1 MKGMERKVIFFITL
15 SVLVFGIPAL
25 GCAAS
30 DSGLNKK
37 ERIILHQARKALDK
51 DELDKS
57 RNIVMSY
64 LQEDPKNVS
73 PQIFLFLGNIW
84 HQKDKPDRAR
94 KAYKKGLQSNASNVS
109 LHLNYAVSCYQTQKY
124 QESGKHFQMAYDLQ
138 KNSNKESESKLLYK
152 SASAY
157 YQGQEYTAVK
167 KVLNKLLS
175 ESDQVSQDWLTLLV
189 QTHINLKEWNK
200 AEKIANRLIDKD
212 PLNKKYWRILSK
224 CNFQQE
230 DYSSAASNL
239 EIAYYI
245 EAPEDLSQWKQLAD
259 IYLYLNAPLKAARF
273 YKKGNGK
280 SVSAKEYEKLADIY
294 SQALRYGK
302 AIEYMDKALQKEA
315 SAERYLKKGNYYYEQ
330 RKFDRAI
337 DCFQKSAQLDSS
349 KGKVHLLTGFA
360 ACEIDRW
367 ELAKKSFQKASGFDQ
382 YRSWAKGGLAFVQDI
397 LEAKKA
403 ASQEMVLAQN

>member
-1 MKGMERKVIFFITL
+1 MKGIERKIIFFVTL
-15 SVLVFGIPAL
+15 SILVFGIPAL
-25 GCAAS
+25 SCAAS

-37 ERIILHQARKALDK
+37 EKIILHQARQALK
-51 DELDKS
+51 NEEFDKS
-57 RNIVMSY
+57 RGIVMSY

-73 PQIFLFLGNIW
+73 PQVFLFLGNIW
-84 HQKDKPDRAR
+84 HQKDNPASAR
-94 KAYKKGLQSNASNVS
+94 KAYKKGIQRDSSNVS
-109 LHLNYAVSCYQTQKY
+109 LHLNYAISCYQTQKY
-124 QESGKHFQMAYDLQ
+124 RESGKHFELAYDLQ
-138 KNSNKESESKLLYK
+138 KKSKKKAEGKLLYK

-157 YQGQEYTAVK
+157 YQGQKYTAGK
-167 KVLNKLLS
+167 EVLNKLLS

-200 AEKIANRLIDKD
+200 AETIANRLIDKD

-224 CNFQQE
+224 CNFQQK
-230 DYSSAASNL
+230 DYSDAASNL

-245 EAPEDLSQWKQLAD
+245 EAPEDPSQWKQLAD
-259 IYLYLNAPLKAARF
+259 MYLYLNVPMKAVQF
-273 YKKGNGK
+273 YKKGQGK

-294 SQALRYGK
+294 SQALRYDK
-302 AIEYMDKALQKEA
+302 AIKYMDKALEKEA
-315 SAERYLKKGNYYYEQ
+315 NAARYLKKGNYYYEQ
-330 RKFDRAI
+330 RNFVRAI

-382 YRSWAKGGLAFVQDI
+382 YRSWAKGGLAFVRDI

-403 ASQEMVLAQN
+403 SREMLLAKN